1 MIVKSSPKILAIL
14 SVALPVMMVCPGCGG
29 APSAPMSKIVNP
41 DSDEGRKAQADD
53 EAFRQSRQQ
62 QEAKAL
68 SRKRGF
74 KPPGKN

>member
-1 MIVKSSPKILAIL
+1 
-14 SVALPVMMVCPGCGG
+14 
-29 APSAPMSKIVNP
+29 MSKIVSA